1 MSTPAGWYDDGQGRQ
16 RWWDGS
22 QWTDSYQPP
31 AQPAASTPTSAAP
44 YRAAPAF
51 STQPAGS
58 PPPGSTAKNFWGV
71 LALIAGIVGI
81 LLAWITLGGLVGIAG
96 IIFGFVGLAA
106 VKKGMATNKGMNISG
121 IVLSAVS
128 ILLSIIFF
136 IVYISLGSWLAADD
150 TSAPGV
156 TPPSSAP
163 ETEAPEATT
172 SGNEFPVGDGYTME
186 VSISALQLDPPN
198 GFQGAEPTQDEY
210 DLYWANAQETGGQ
223 LAVVTMTIH
232 NNNDFEAPVT
242 PVVVSLMTKD
252 LAEVDRWI
260 ALEEGYDLNL
270 FNLEVPAGQSETRT
284 MAWVLPA
291 SEIDDMVV
299 QTLFQED
306 IGEGNRVAAVQP
318 GAGETCEQIPG
329 GPDDPFKVWTC
340 LQKK

>member
-1 MSTPAGWYDDGQGRQ
+1 MSIPAGWYDDGQGRQ
-16 RWWDGS
+16 RWWDGT
-22 QWTDSYQPP
+22 QWTDSYQ
-31 AQPAASTPTSAAP
+31 AATQPSVPTPTSAAP
-44 YRAAPAF
+44 YPAAAAF
-51 STQPAGS
+51 STQPEGS
-58 PPPGSTAKNFWGV
+58 PPPGSTPKNFWGV

-81 LLAWITLGGLVGIAG
+81 LLAFVMFGGVVGIAG

-106 VKKGMATNKGMNISG
+106 VKNGMATNKGMNLWG
-121 IVLSAVS
+121 IILSAVS

-136 IVYISLGSWLAADD
+136 IVYIGIGAWLASDD
-150 TSAPGV
+150 TPSPGVSAP
-156 TPPSSAP
+156 TTAP
-163 ETEAPEATT
+163 TTEAPETTT

-186 VSISALQLDPPN
+186 VSISALQLDPPT
-198 GFQGAEPTQDEY
+198 GFQGAEPTQAEY
-210 DLYWANAQETGGQ
+210 DLDWANAQETDGQ

-260 ALEEGYDLNL
+260 AAGEGYDLNL
-270 FNLEVPAGQSETRT
+270 FNLEVPAGESETRT

-291 SEIDDMVV
+291 SEIDNMVV
-299 QTLFQED
+299 ETLFQED

-318 GAGETCEQIPG
+318 GAGGACEQIPG